1 MGARTFAGISQ
12 ERLTDGDVPPE
23 LRSVVEMAA
32 DVAGA
37 PMATINIITDVRQH
51 QIVATGFEPAVC
63 LREDSMCAVTLAGGE
78 AVTLADASED
88 ARYRTNPFVDGR
100 IGTVR
105 FYSSHPLVTRQG
117 TAIGTLCVFDDQ
129 AREIDDHQRTALATL
144 ADRVV
149 DVIELWQRTQELDR
163 ALDETETSRA
173 ELERSNTHLASF
185 AGQVSH
191 DLRNPLATVA
201 MSLYLLHEQ
210 LDEAEAT
217 GGASETATV
226 TGMTA
231 TVDRALRGTQRMEAL
246 IQDLLAYARVG
257 GDLHRE
263 EVAVGDLVAHVLA
276 DLGKAVSLFYVRTRD
291 LPVVVGDATQLG
303 ALLQNLVANA
313 VKFTPAGARERVV
326 EISGATSD
334 DHWRIEV
341 ADRGIGIDP
350 ADAEKV
356 FAPLTQVDRD
366 AEGSGIGLATCRRI
380 VQAHGGRIGV
390 RPREGGGTVVWFELP
405 RP

>member
-1 MGARTFAGISQ
+1 MRTFAGISQ

-23 LRSVVEMAA
+23 LRAVVEMAA

-37 PMATINIITDVRQH
+37 PMATINIVTDERQH
-51 QIVATGFEPAVC
+51 QIVATGFEPSVC
-63 LREDSMCAVTLAGGE
+63 LRDDSMCAVTLASGGP
-78 AVTLADASED
+78 VTLADARED
-88 ARYRTNPFVDGR
+88 ERYRANPFVDGR

-117 TAIGTLCVFDDQ
+117 AAIGTLCVFDTEP
-129 AREIDDHQRTALATL
+129 REIDGHQEAALSTL
-144 ADRVV
+144 AARVV
-149 DVIELWQRTQELDR
+149 DVIELWQRTQALDR

-201 MSLYLLHEQ
+201 MSLFMLHEQ
-210 LDEAEAT
+210 LDEVAGAPVDEA
-217 GGASETATV
+217 ALAD
-226 TGMTA
+226 MTA
-231 TVDRALRGTQRMEAL
+231 TVDRALRGTRRMEAL
-246 IQDLLAYARVG
+246 IHDLLAYARVG

-263 EVAVGDLVAHVLA
+263 EVAVGDLVAQVLA
-276 DLGKAVSLFYVRTRD
+276 DLGRAVALFYVRTRD

-303 ALLQNLVANA
+303 AVLQNLVANA
-313 VKFTPAGARERVV
+313 VKFTPAGTRERVV
-326 EISGATSD
+326 EISGATLP

-350 ADAEKV
+350 GDAEKV
-356 FAPLTQVDRD
+356 FEPLTQIDRD

-390 RPREGGGTVVWFELP
+390 EPRDGGGTVVWFELP